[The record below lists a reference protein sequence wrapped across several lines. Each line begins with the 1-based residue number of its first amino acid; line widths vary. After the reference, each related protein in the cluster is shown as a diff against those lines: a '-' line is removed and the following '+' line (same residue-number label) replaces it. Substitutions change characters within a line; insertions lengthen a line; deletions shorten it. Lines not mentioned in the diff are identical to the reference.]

1 MAERLIPGDS
11 APDFTLKDQDGND
24 VSLASYRGSNTIVY
38 FYPAASTPACA
49 KQACDF
55 RDSLAS
61 LQAAGYRVL
70 GVSPDPAPALAKFVA
85 QESLTFPLLSDEDH
99 KVADAYAAW
108 GEKKN
113 YGRTYQGLIRS
124 TIVVDPEGK
133 VAVARYNVR
142 ATGHVAKLRRDLKLD
157 VR

>member
-1 MAERLIPGDS
+1 MADRLIPGDI
-11 APDFTLKDQDGND
+11 APDFTLKDHTGRD
-24 VSLASYRGSNTIVY
+24 VSLASYRGRNTVIY

-55 RDSLAS
+55 RDSLES
-61 LQAAGYRVL
+61 LRAAGYEVL
-70 GVSPDPAPALAKFVA
+70 GVSPDTMKDLEKFVA
-85 QESLTFPLLSDEDH
+85 EESLTFPLLSDEGH
-99 KVADAYAAW
+99 QIADAYAAW

-133 VAVARYNVR
+133 VAVAQYNVR

-157 VR
+157 K

>member
-1 MAERLIPGDS
+1 MAERLTPGTA
-11 APDFTLKDQDGND
+11 APDFTLKNAEGKD
-24 VSLASYRGSNTIVY
+24 VSLSDFRGRNTIVY

-61 LQAAGYRVL
+61 LQAAGYEVV
-70 GVSPDPAPALAKFVA
+70 GISPDPVKDLARFVA
-85 QESLTFPLLSDEDH
+85 EEALTFPLLSDEGH
-99 KVADAYAAW
+99 AVADAYAAW

-113 YGRTYQGLIRS
+113 YGRTYMGLIRS
-124 TIVVDPEGK
+124 TIVVDPDGK
-133 VAVARYNVR
+133 VAVAQYNIR

-157 VR
+157 K